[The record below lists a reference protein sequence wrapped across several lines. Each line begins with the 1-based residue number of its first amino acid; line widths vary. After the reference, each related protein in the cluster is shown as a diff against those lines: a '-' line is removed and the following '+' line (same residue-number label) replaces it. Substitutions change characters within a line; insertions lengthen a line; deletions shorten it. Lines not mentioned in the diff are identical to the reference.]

1 MEEMSYVFSFTF
13 FSLPPGLR
21 APAAAYFH
29 IALVAASILIL
40 SPTMQNF
47 HVVLSTKK
55 FLLRFLSLALDK
67 ISVALFLVE
76 LRWPAAYFP
85 FISVFVLLYIS
96 NLWK

>member
-1 MEEMSYVFSFTF
+1 
-13 FSLPPGLR
+13 
-21 APAAAYFH
+21 
-29 IALVAASILIL
+29 
-40 SPTMQNF
+40 MQNF

-85 FISVFVLLYIS
+85 FISVFLLLYIS